1 MLSCLTLLSI
11 AAAAD
16 IRSLQISNRLIVS
29 GLIFGCFFQI
39 LELGAKGIGVFLLNV
54 SLPVVLLYLLFLIR
68 ALGAGDIKLFSMI
81 GGIWDLQVLIT
92 TIAVSFLVA
101 AAMSFCKILYYRNF
115 ISRLRIFREYIE
127 QVLLCRRLLKYPQES
142 QGNQHIIHF
151 SIAILIGYAIAMEV
165 AY

>member
-1 MLSCLTLLSI
+1 M
-11 AAAAD
+11 
-16 IRSLQISNRLIVS
+16 
-29 GLIFGCFFQI
+29 
-39 LELGAKGIGVFLLNV
+39 GVFLLNA
-54 SLPVVLLYLLFLIR
+54 SLPVVLLYLLFLMR

-81 GGIWDLQVLIT
+81 GGIWDIQVLMI
-92 TIAVSFLVA
+92 TIAVSFLAA

-115 ISRLRIFREYIE
+115 ISRLRIFKEYIE
-127 QVLLCRRLLKYPQES
+127 QAVLCRRILKYPQES

>member
-16 IRSLQISNRLIVS
+16 IQSLRISNRLIVS
-29 GLIFGCFFQI
+29 GLFLGCFFQVFQM
-39 LELGAKGIGVFLLNV
+39 GAKGIGVFLLNA
-54 SLPVVLLYLLFLIR
+54 SLPVVLFYLLFLMR

-81 GGIWDLQVLIT
+81 GGIWDLQVLMI
-92 TIAVSFLVA
+92 TIAASFLVA

-115 ISRLRIFREYIE
+115 ISCLRIFREYIE
-127 QVLLCRRLLKYPQES
+127 QAVLCRKILKYPQES

-165 AY
+165 TY